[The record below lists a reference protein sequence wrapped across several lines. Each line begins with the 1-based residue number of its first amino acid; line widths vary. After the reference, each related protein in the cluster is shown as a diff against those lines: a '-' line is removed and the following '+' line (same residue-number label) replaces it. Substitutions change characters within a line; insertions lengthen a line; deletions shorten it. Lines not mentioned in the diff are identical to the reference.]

1 MTARSGTTYKPTMST
16 EHTHVKEPP
25 ARHVITSEEDTSGA
39 LSLTELVQVMIEDH
53 ERRDRE
59 VAEERE
65 RREREITKERRRHE
79 EES

>member
-1 MTARSGTTYKPTMST
+1 MST
-16 EHTHVKEPP
+16 EHTHVEEPP
-25 ARHVITSEEDTSGA
+25 ARHVITSEEDASGT
-39 LSLTELVQVMIEDH
+39 LSLTELVQVMIEDR

-65 RREREITKERRRHE
+65 RREREITEERRRYE